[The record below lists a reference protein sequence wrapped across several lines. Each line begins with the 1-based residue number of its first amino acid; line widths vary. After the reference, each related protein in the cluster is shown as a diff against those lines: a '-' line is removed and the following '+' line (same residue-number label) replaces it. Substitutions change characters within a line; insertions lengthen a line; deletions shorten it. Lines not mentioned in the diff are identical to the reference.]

1 MTLVPA
7 QSRSTWLTVEG
18 MDWRHAETGPA
29 REVGVAEIMSRHV
42 VAIRSD
48 SDLTVAVETFL
59 RTALRQLVVIEP
71 DRSCRGVLSSEQV
84 LAALATTEHGQ
95 RRERRVGEHVPPGQP
110 RLHRAASVRRAAEV
124 MSCELVDALPVVD
137 DQDEVVGIVTWSDI
151 VALAALP
158 GPPFGDPEEA

>member
-1 MTLVPA
+1 
-7 QSRSTWLTVEG
+7 
-18 MDWRHAETGPA
+18 MDTRHAETGHA

-48 SDLTVAVETFL
+48 SDLTVAVATFL
-59 RTALRQLVVIEP
+59 RTALRQLVVVEP
-71 DRSCRGVLSSEQV
+71 DLSCRGVLSREQV
-84 LAALATTEHGQ
+84 LAALATTELGR

-124 MSCELVDALPVVD
+124 MSSELVDALPVVD
-137 DQDEVVGIVTWSDI
+137 DEGGVVGIVTWSDI

-158 GPPFGDPEEA
+158 GPPTTYPDEP